1 MNEKL
6 KSVLEFLKLSEETVE
21 TENVVLLAEE
31 KLENGTVIVAED
43 FKEGQPVFIKSID
56 SEESD
61 DVALPVGEYTFE
73 NGDVLV
79 VEVEGEILSITT
91 PEAEPKEEEAPAE
104 EAKEEE
110 LEDEPTEEP
119 TEEPKEEVQEDD
131 HAAKMAEMESRL
143 AKLEEM
149 LAPAE
154 EVMEE
159 ELKEELTKETKE
171 TKEEATEL
179 SEEVVFSPEAK
190 TPSNNNGSFKFPKQ
204 SANSPL
210 GRVYGRRNN

>member
-31 KLENGTVIVAED
+31 KLENGTVIVAEE
-43 FKEGQPVFIKSID
+43 FKEGQPVFIKSVD

-91 PEAEPKEEEAPAE
+91 PEAEPKEEEAP
-104 EAKEEE
+104 KEEE
-110 LEDEPTEEP
+110 VVEAEEEVP
-119 TEEPKEEVQEDD
+119 AEEVVSEEPKENDTAQHE
-131 HAAKMAEMESRL
+131 AKMLDLEERL

-149 LAPAE
+149 LAPAADVVEE
-154 EVMEE
+154 EV
-159 ELKEELTKETKE
+159 KEEV
-171 TKEEATEL
+171 KEEVQL
-179 SEEVVFSPEAK
+179 SEEVNFSPETK
-190 TPSNNNGSFKFPKQ
+190 NTSKGKLHFPKTSGFTTQ
-204 SANSPL
+204 D
-210 GRVYGRRNN
+210 RVFAKLNKIK

>member
-31 KLENGTVIVAED
+31 KLENGTVIVAEE
-43 FKEGQPVFIKSID
+43 FKEGQPVFIKSVD

-91 PEAEPKEEEAPAE
+91 PEAEPKEEEAP
-104 EAKEEE
+104 KEEE
-110 LEDEPTEEP
+110 VVEAEEEEYAEEVVS
-119 TEEPKEEVQEDD
+119 EEPKENDMAQHE
-131 HAAKMAEMESRL
+131 AKMLDLEERL

-149 LAPAE
+149 LAPAADVVEE
-154 EVMEE
+154 EV
-159 ELKEELTKETKE
+159 KEEV
-171 TKEEATEL
+171 KEEVQL
-179 SEEVVFSPEAK
+179 SEEVNFSPETK
-190 TPSNNNGSFKFPKQ
+190 NTSKGKLHFPKTSGFTTQ
-204 SANSPL
+204 D
-210 GRVYGRRNN
+210 RVFAKLNKIK

>member
-31 KLENGTVIVAED
+31 KLENGTVIVAEE
-43 FKEGQPVFIKSID
+43 FKEGQPVFIKSVD

-91 PEAEPKEEEAPAE
+91 PEAEPKEEEAP
-104 EAKEEE
+104 KEEE
-110 LEDEPTEEP
+110 VVEAEEEVP
-119 TEEPKEEVQEDD
+119 AEEVVDGEPKENDMAQHE
-131 HAAKMAEMESRL
+131 AKMLDLEERL

-149 LAPAE
+149 LAPAAD
-154 EVMEE
+154 VVEE
-159 ELKEELTKETKE
+159 ELTEEVKEEV
-171 TKEEATEL
+171 KEEVQL
-179 SEEVVFSPEAK
+179 SEEVNFSPETK
-190 TPSNNNGSFKFPKQ
+190 NTSKGKLHFPKTSGFTTQ
-204 SANSPL
+204 D
-210 GRVYGRRNN
+210 RVFAKLNKIK

>member
-6 KSVLEFLKLSEETVE
+6 KKVLVTLGLETAEVK
-21 TENVVLLAEE
+21 TENVVKLAEQI
-31 KLENGTVIVAED
+31 LDNGTVVVSEE
-43 FKEGQPVFIKSID
+43 FKEGSPIFIKSAD
-56 SEESD
+56 SEESE
-61 DVALPVGEYTFE
+61 DVALPVGEYTLD

-79 VEVEGEILSITT
+79 VETEGEILSITT

-159 ELKEELTKETKE
+159 ELKEELTNETKE

-190 TPSNNNGSFKFPKQ
+190 TPSNNNGAFKFPKQ
-204 SANSPL
+204 NANSPL
-210 GRVYGRRNN
+210 GRVYSRRNN

>member
-31 KLENGTVIVAED
+31 KLENGTVIVAEE
-43 FKEGQPVFIKSID
+43 FKEGQPVFIKSVD

-91 PEAEPKEEEAPAE
+91 PEAEPKEEEAP
-104 EAKEEE
+104 KEEE
-110 LEDEPTEEP
+110 VVEAEEEEYAEEVVS
-119 TEEPKEEVQEDD
+119 EEPKENDMAQHE
-131 HAAKMAEMESRL
+131 AKMLDLEERL
-143 AKLEEM
+143 AKLEEL
-149 LAPAE
+149 LAPAADVVEE
-154 EVMEE
+154 EV
-159 ELKEELTKETKE
+159 KEEV
-171 TKEEATEL
+171 KEEVQL
-179 SEEVVFSPEAK
+179 SEEVNFSPETK
-190 TPSNNNGSFKFPKQ
+190 NTSKGKLHFPKTSGFTTQ
-204 SANSPL
+204 D
-210 GRVYGRRNN
+210 RVFAKLNKIK